1 MTGFLDTSHLED
13 LRISLCENT
22 TVFLSSPALKGRL
35 HLDTF
40 IINDRC
46 GSLTTINELFTTLKP
61 GLRFLA
67 YQVGVTPNTESAPR
81 FVKPY
86 DGSEFPFDCDVI
98 SRNRDILKYLSHRVQ
113 YEDAVCFQPP
123 EQADNYFESKHRCTV
138 EQLQPQRN
146 LEFIKD
152 RFSEL

>member
-1 MTGFLDTSHLED
+1 MSGFLDTSHLED

-98 SRNRDILKYLSHRVQ
+98 SRNRDILKYLSHRDLRRLSLQVSLHIPKVFFTH
-113 YEDAVCFQPP
+113 ETT
-123 EQADNYFESKHRCTV
+123 ES
-138 EQLQPQRN
+138 
-146 LEFIKD
+146 
-152 RFSEL
+152 SELDPFMASMPRLSS